1 MIFIYLLKYFPNFLI
16 ILLRKSSFYYPIQTL
31 FNNISRA
38 AKDYGEDTKKWEKL
52 AKEHAS
58 KEAFIKR
65 RERYTLRQT
74 IPKMSLTS
82 CSEEKTV
89 HMEEEEETK
98 DFSEEIIKEK
108 IKKEEPKDE
117 TVESP
122 RFFLDISWNYQMINN
137 LLLLLLTFCVIYL
150 YYRVNALE
158 QQLMNR

>member
-1 MIFIYLLKYFPNFLI
+1 
-16 ILLRKSSFYYPIQTL
+16 
-31 FNNISRA
+31 
-38 AKDYGEDTKKWEKL
+38 
-52 AKEHAS
+52 
-58 KEAFIKR
+58 
-65 RERYTLRQT
+65 
-74 IPKMSLTS
+74 MSLTS